1 MELKIAFASCA
12 TASYFPHQPVW
23 TQITAQSPDVLVLL
37 GDSVY
42 FDVPVNPV
50 HPQTIGLQGTAYPP
64 VISFA
69 ALALARY
76 HEQLAVPEF
85 KAIVNNAAI
94 QKFAI
99 WDDHDFLWN
108 GAQGDVLR
116 KDPVQHP
123 KMLESTALFTA
134 YRNVLAAS
142 NTALMPN
149 APIAAAKSLLG
160 YSYHV
165 LSSKVVLHL
174 TDGRSFRRKNK
185 QLLGAEQCRQ
195 MADVFQSYSAALHI
209 VTSGT
214 TLTEGS
220 ESWKETCSSELDWL
234 IQQAK
239 SYRIIVISGDIHKNA
254 LHTHTSGTSGGK
266 LHEVTSSGA
275 AVNSFMAFG
284 ADRSNFGMLHL
295 SGTRNIGVGLYGMT
309 NSPALTATGPSE
321 PQER

>member
-12 TASYFPHQPVW
+12 TAKYFPSQPVW
-23 TQITAQSPDVLVLL
+23 THITAQSPDVLVLL

-42 FDVPVNPV
+42 FDVPVDPV
-50 HPQTIGLQGTAYPP
+50 HPQTIGLQGTDYPP

-69 ALALARY
+69 ELALARY
-76 HEQLAVPEF
+76 QAQLAVPEF

-94 QKFAI
+94 KKFAI

-116 KDPVQHP
+116 QDPVQHH

-149 APIAAAKSLLG
+149 APIAAAPSLLG

-165 LSSKVVLHL
+165 LSSKVVLHF

-185 QLLGAEQCRQ
+185 QLLGANQRQ
-195 MADVFQSYSAALHI
+195 QIADVFQSYSAALHI
-209 VTSGT
+209 VASGT
-214 TLTEGS
+214 TLTEGG

-239 SYRIIVISGDIHKNA
+239 IYRIIVISGDIHKNA
-254 LHTHTSGTSGGK
+254 LHTHTSGTSGGR

-295 SGTRNIGVGLYGMT
+295 SGTRNVGVELYDMI
-309 NSPALTATGPSE
+309 NSPVLTANWTV
-321 PQER
+321 